1 MTGSLFCALF
11 RRTPLPYST
20 FESMCAHLNVHPKL
34 QQAIKALGYK
44 IPTEIQKL
52 AIPEVINGKDL
63 MASAETGAGKTVAFG
78 LPALQR
84 LISNPPIKEG
94 RGPRVLILT
103 PTRELASQITDS
115 IAALSKFANFRFGI
129 ITGGVAYHG
138 QERLLAGPF
147 DVLIATP
154 GRLMDHMSYRNRVD
168 FSRLEMFILD
178 EADRMLDMGFKKDIE
193 HIASALP
200 TKRQTLLFSATLEG
214 EVQVV
219 ARKFLKDPVCLQL
232 ASSTK
237 KHTLISQRVHLVD
250 NWNHKRALLSHILEE
265 ADMWQAIVFTATKR
279 GADDL
284 VEELSSQGVV
294 CAALHGDMKQSKRS
308 RTLEQMHR
316 GRLRVLV
323 ATDVAARGLD
333 VKKLTHVVNFD
344 LPRTGEDY
352 VHRIGRTGRCGEKG
366 TAISLVGP
374 KDGALLAQIE
384 RFTAQKLERQVIPG
398 FEPRTAFNLN
408 PAGARP
414 KSKASPSRRRPSQS
428 NNSERSF
435 HGFGRSAKKPPSFRE
450 GDARGKR

>member
-1 MTGSLFCALF
+1 
-11 RRTPLPYST
+11 
-20 FESMCAHLNVHPKL
+20 MCAELKVHPKL

-44 IPTEIQKL
+44 IPTEIQRL
-52 AIPEVINGKDL
+52 AIPVVMSGKDL
-63 MASAETGAGKTVAFG
+63 IASAETGSGKTVAFG

-84 LISNPPIKEG
+84 LLENPPRTEG

-103 PTRELASQITDS
+103 PTRELAGQITDA
-115 IAALSKFANFRFGI
+115 IAGLSKFANFRFGI
-129 ITGGVAYHG
+129 ITGGVAYPA
-138 QERLLAGPF
+138 QEQLLRRPL
-147 DVLIATP
+147 DILIATP
-154 GRLMDHMSYRNRVD
+154 GRLMDHMSRNRVD

-178 EADRMLDMGFKKDIE
+178 EADRMLDMGFVKDME
-193 HIASALP
+193 HIAAALP
-200 TKRQTLLFSATLEG
+200 AEHQTLLFSATLEG
-214 EVQVV
+214 EVQRIS
-219 ARKFLKDPVCLQL
+219 RKFLKNPICIQL
-232 ASSTK
+232 AISTK

-250 NWNHKRALLSHILEE
+250 NWNHKRALLTHILEK
-265 ADMWQAIVFTATKR
+265 ADVWQAIVFTATKR

-284 VEELSSQGVV
+284 VEELASQGVV

-344 LPRTGEDY
+344 LPKTAEDY

-384 RFTAQKLERQVIPG
+384 RFTAQKLERHVIPG
-398 FEPRTAFNLN
+398 FEPRTTFNLN

-414 KSKASPSRRRPSQS
+414 KSKAKPNRRRPGQS
-428 NNSERSF
+428 SNSERSF
-435 HGFGRSAKKPPSFRE
+435 HGFGKSAPKPLSFRKEQGKQGE
-450 GDARGKR
+450 GRGRR

>member
-1 MTGSLFCALF
+1 
-11 RRTPLPYST
+11 LPFST
-20 FESMCAHLNVHPKL
+20 FESMNTHLNIHPKL
-34 QQAIKALGYK
+34 QQAINALGYK
-44 IPTEIQKL
+44 IPTEIQRL

-63 MASAETGAGKTVAFG
+63 IASAETGAGKTVAFG
-78 LPALQR
+78 LPALQQ
-84 LISNPPIKEG
+84 LISHPPITEG

-103 PTRELASQITDS
+103 PTRELAGQITDS
-115 IAALSKFANFRFGI
+115 IADLSKFANFRFGI
-129 ITGGVAYHG
+129 ITGGVPYPA
-138 QERLLAGPF
+138 QEQLLRRPL
-147 DVLIATP
+147 DILVATP
-154 GRLMDHMSYRNRVD
+154 GRLMDHMSRNRVD

-178 EADRMLDMGFKKDIE
+178 EADRMLDMGFVKDME
-193 HIASALP
+193 HIAAALP
-200 TKRQTLLFSATLEG
+200 AKHQTLLFSATLEG
-214 EVQVV
+214 EVQRIS
-219 ARKFLKDPVCLQL
+219 RKFLKDPVCIQL
-232 ASSTK
+232 AIATK

-284 VEELSSQGVV
+284 VEELSSQGVI

-333 VKKLTHVVNFD
+333 VKKLSHVVNFD

-366 TAISLVGP
+366 VAISLVGP
-374 KDGALLAQIE
+374 KDGPLLAQIE

-398 FEPRTAFNLN
+398 FEPRTTFNLN
-408 PAGARP
+408 PTAGRAKP
-414 KSKASPSRRRPSQS
+414 KGKAGGRRPGQS
-428 NNSERSF
+428 SNPERSF
-435 HGFGRSAKKPPSFRE
+435 HGFGRTAKKPASFRQGE
-450 GDARGKR
+450 ARGRR

>member
-1 MTGSLFCALF
+1 M
-11 RRTPLPYST
+11 PYST
-20 FESMCAHLNVHPKL
+20 FESMCTHLNVHPKL

-44 IPTEIQKL
+44 IPTEIQKR
-52 AIPEVINGKDL
+52 AIPEVIQGKDL
-63 MASAETGAGKTVAFG
+63 LASAETGAGKTVAFG

-84 LISNPPIKEG
+84 LISHPPVAEG

-103 PTRELASQITDS
+103 PTRELASQITDA
-115 IAALSKFANFRFGI
+115 IASLSKFSNFRFGI
-129 ITGGVAYHG
+129 ITGGVPYPA
-138 QERLLAGPF
+138 QEQLLRRPL

-154 GRLMDHMSYRNRVD
+154 GRLMDHMSRDRVD

-178 EADRMLDMGFKKDIE
+178 EADRMLDMGFVKDME
-193 HIASALP
+193 HIAAALP
-200 TKRQTLLFSATLEG
+200 QEHQTLLFSATLEG
-214 EVQVV
+214 EVQRIS
-219 ARKFLKDPVCLQL
+219 RKFLKDPICIQL
-232 ASSTK
+232 AMATK

-265 ADMWQAIVFTATKR
+265 ADVWQAIVFTATKR

-284 VEELSSQGVV
+284 VEELSSQGVR

-384 RFTAQKLERQVIPG
+384 RFTAQKLDRQVIPG
-398 FEPRTAFNLN
+398 FEPRTVFNLN
-408 PAGARP
+408 TAGSKP
-414 KSKASPSRRRPSQS
+414 KSKARPGGNKKRAFQPSNAKRP
-428 NNSERSF
+428 F
-435 HGFGRSAKKPPSFRE
+435 KGFGTAAKKPY
-450 GDARGKR
+450 G